1 MNNSSFEELRKE
13 LLKEV
18 YTLGEE
24 ISKSESFSV
33 KFNKLIEYCTFSL
46 MEGED
51 NFFGLF
57 TMQMKR
63 NINYNTLSP
72 LATTVSLSHFILHFN
87 PTIFLHCSLKEMR
100 ALIKH
105 EIYHIMFGHF
115 KRHKELRKK
124 YSEFIVNLALDI
136 SINQYIENLPS
147 WSRSIKE
154 VSLSYNVDLEY
165 EESAEYYAEK
175 IQNAIDKLIKDSG
188 TEISKEVFNKS
199 EPETEYVLD
208 IEKAHDIWTQENYDF
223 NIDYISE
230 LTKKT
235 VENAKRGKVPLSI
248 EKAINLLNKRA
259 EISWKDYLK
268 RALGTMPSGYK
279 KTITRKDRRQPNRL
293 DLRGKL
299 SNHLVQIII
308 AIDISGS
315 ITDKEIDKIMIEVLN
330 IVKNYKSQITII
342 ECDNIIRRVY
352 KVKNKKDVKANL
364 ETKGGTAFSPVF
376 EYIYNNKLANYL
388 LIYFTDGVGE
398 DELTVK
404 PINYKT
410 LWVLTGKE
418 ENLSLKNS
426 HGEIKKLSN
435 KPTIKNDVNIAIEAM
450 KEITKDWAAAANQY
464 I

>member
-18 YTLGEE
+18 YDLGEE
-24 ISKSESFSV
+24 ISKSEGFAV

-87 PTIFLHCSLKEMR
+87 PTIFLQCSLKEMR

-105 EIYHIMFGHF
+105 EIYHIMFGHL

-124 YSEFIVNLALDI
+124 YSESVVNLALDI

-175 IQNAIDKLIKDSG
+175 IQNAIEKLIKDSC

-223 NIDYISE
+223 NMEHISE

-235 VENAKRGKVPLSI
+235 VENAKRGKVPISI

-259 EISWKDYLK
+259 EISWNDYLK
-268 RALGTMPSGYK
+268 RVLGTMPSGHK

-293 DLRGKL
+293 DLRGRL

-330 IVKNYKSQITII
+330 IVKNYKSEITII

-352 KVKNKKDVKANL
+352 KVKNKKDVKAKL

-376 EYIYNNKLANYL
+376 EYIHNNKLANYL

-418 ENLSLKNS
+418 ENLSLKNP

>member
-18 YTLGEE
+18 YALGEE
-24 ISKSESFSV
+24 ITKSEGFAV

-105 EIYHIMFGHF
+105 EIYHIMFGHL

-124 YSEFIVNLALDI
+124 YSESVVNLALDI

-175 IQNAIDKLIKDSG
+175 IQNAIEKLIKDSG

-208 IEKAHDIWTQENYDF
+208 IEKSHDIWTQENYDF
-223 NIDYISE
+223 NMDYISE

-235 VENAKRGKVPLSI
+235 VENAKRGKVPISI

-259 EISWKDYLK
+259 EISWNDYLK

-293 DLRGKL
+293 DLRGRL

-330 IVKNYKSQITII
+330 IVKNYKSEITII

-352 KVKNKKDVKANL
+352 KVKNKKDVKAKL

-376 EYIYNNKLANYL
+376 EYIHNNKLVNYL

-418 ENLSLKNS
+418 ENLSLKNP

>member
-1 MNNSSFEELRKE
+1 MNNSSFEDLRKE

-18 YTLGEE
+18 YTSEEE
-24 ISKSESFSV
+24 IIKSECFKV

-63 NINYNTLSP
+63 NINFNTVSALG
-72 LATTVSLSHFILHFN
+72 TTVSLSNFILHFN
-87 PTIFLHCSLKEMR
+87 PTIFLQCSLKEMR

-115 KRHKELRKK
+115 KRHTELRKK
-124 YSEFIVNLALDI
+124 YSEAIVNLALDI
-136 SINQYIENLPS
+136 SINQYIENLPP

-175 IQNAIDKLIKDSG
+175 INNAIEKLIKDSG
-188 TEISKEVFNKS
+188 TEVSREVFNKNES
-199 EPETEYVLD
+199 ETQYVLD
-208 IEKAHDIWTQENYDF
+208 IEKAHDIWSQDSYDF
-223 NIDYISE
+223 NMEYVNE

-235 VENAKRGKVPLSI
+235 VENAKRGKVPASI
-248 EKAINLLNKRA
+248 EKAIDLLNKKA
-259 EISWKDYLK
+259 EISWSDYLK
-268 RALGTMPSGYK
+268 KILGTMPSGYK
-279 KTITRKDRRQPNRL
+279 KTITRKDRRQPYRL

-299 SNHLVQIII
+299 SNHLTQIII

-315 ITDKEIDKIMIEVLN
+315 ITDREIEKIMIEVLD
-330 IVKNYKSQITII
+330 IVKNYKAEITII
-342 ECDNIIRRVY
+342 ECDNSIRRNY
-352 KVKNKKDVKANL
+352 KVKSKKDLKPKVD
-364 ETKGGTAFSPVF
+364 TKGGTAFSPVF
-376 EYIYNNKLANYL
+376 EYIHDNKLRNHF

-398 DELTVK
+398 KELTVK

-418 ENLSLKNS
+418 ENLSLRNP
-426 HGEIKKLSN
+426 HGEVKKLSN
-435 KPTIKNDVNIAIEAM
+435 KPTLKNDVNIAIEAM

>member
-1 MNNSSFEELRKE
+1 MNSNSFEDLRKE

-24 ISKSESFSV
+24 ISKSESFTI

-57 TMQMKR
+57 IMQMKR
-63 NINYNTLSP
+63 DINYNTVTALG
-72 LATTVSLSHFILHFN
+72 TTVSLSHFILHFN
-87 PTIFLHCSLKEMR
+87 PKIFLQCSLKEMR

-124 YSEFIVNLALDI
+124 YSEAIVNLALDI
-136 SINQYIENLPS
+136 SINQYIENLPP

-175 IQNAIDKLIKDSG
+175 IQNAIEKLIKDSG
-188 TEISKEVFNKS
+188 TEIPKEAFNKS
-199 EPETEYVLD
+199 ESKSEYVLD
-208 IEKAHDIWTQENYDF
+208 IEKTHDIWTQDNNDF
-223 NIDYISE
+223 NMEYINE

-235 VENAKRGKVPLSI
+235 VENAKRGKVPISI
-248 EKAINLLNKRA
+248 EKAISSLNKKA
-259 EISWKDYLK
+259 EISWNDYLK
-268 RALGTMPSGYK
+268 KTLGTMPSGYK
-279 KTITRKDRRQPNRL
+279 KTITRKDRRQPHRL
-293 DLRGKL
+293 ELRGRL

-315 ITDKEIDKIMIEVLN
+315 ITDKEIEKIMIEVLN
-330 IVKNYKSQITII
+330 IVKNYRAEITII

-352 KVKNKKDVKANL
+352 KVRNKIDVKAKM

-376 EYIYNNKLANYL
+376 EYIYNNKLKNYL

-398 DELTVK
+398 KELTVK

-418 ENLSLKNS
+418 ENLSLTNPQ
-426 HGEIKKLSN
+426 GEVKRLSN